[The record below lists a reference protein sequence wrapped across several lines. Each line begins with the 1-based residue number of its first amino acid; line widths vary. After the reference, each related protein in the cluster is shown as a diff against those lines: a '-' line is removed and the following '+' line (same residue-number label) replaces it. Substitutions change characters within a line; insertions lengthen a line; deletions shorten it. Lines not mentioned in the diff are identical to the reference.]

1 MSAPNESDKT
11 ANIFNLYTK
20 YRFVTYNSIISS
32 DNQIYKFKERIQNFN
47 KIFGEMESKKY
58 TQKDIDQI
66 QIIVKE
72 GKDKKVFT
80 ESIQDSEETKEE
92 IPIKKEEK
100 KEESKPKKNQGEKI
114 FVVTGGYTDIV
125 NAILKRGWIQS
136 KNIEDKSYDFLY
148 TLKNADIP
156 FNELKS
162 NQLVNHYWK
171 ANQITRKSNFLK
183 NLRNLY
189 FKDVCID
196 KFYPRAYELS
206 DKNDLED
213 FIEDFKTNR
222 AICILKKAL
231 ESKGENINKEEVLTS
246 LDIIKRKLDFIT
258 CAKKDIIS
266 TKFENVKDKPLP
278 VSNKEKNK
286 NNSELETPLI
296 TDKEWEI
303 ISNENMEIY
312 SKEIFDLEKLKMIPI
327 KPEREHLHKIKLKTK
342 KIVKGKKAINNQED
356 KKLEEEIKS
365 EFKKQNDKRE
375 LEKKRFEE
383 KIMEEEEKKRM
394 AEKEGFIKTEE
405 DKKLEEEIKAQF
417 KKQQDKRELEKKKFE
432 EKLLEEEIKKRMMED
447 ELEEKKL
454 QEEKEKK
461 EKEEKGKKEP
471 KKPLTAEEK
480 EEKWR
485 KETFINN
492 TSNNERPTE
501 KPKQDSIK
509 DLLPKI
515 ENILKKLS
523 VNLPQYV
530 LEGSKN
536 VWIVKPG
543 GLSRGRGVHCID
555 QLNDI
560 LSNVKPCNQTI
571 IQKYIENPLVINGRK
586 FDIRQ
591 WVLVTDLNPLTVWL
605 FETPYVRFGAENYHI
620 DDFKNVFS
628 QLTGNSIAK
637 HSDKFNTG
645 EIEGDMWENKE
656 FREFLKKTY
665 GGDPWVEI
673 QKKIE
678 KIVILSLECAKH
690 KLFNRKNNFEV
701 FGFDIMLDDKL
712 NVYIIEINA
721 SPDWTYSTKVTE
733 KLVKIA
739 SDDIMKVVLDLP
751 QENSK
756 PENERKKV
764 DTGLF
769 RQIFCSSSFPNFD
782 DIN

>member
-1 MSAPNESDKT
+1 MSAPKESDKT

-58 TQKDIDQI
+58 IQKDIDQF

-72 GKDKKVFT
+72 GKDKKIFT

-92 IPIKKEEK
+92 IPIKKEEEK
-100 KEESKPKKNQGEKI
+100 KDESKIKKNPGEKI
-114 FVVTGGYTDIV
+114 FVVTGGYPDIV
-125 NAILKRGWIQS
+125 NAILKRGWKQS
-136 KNIEDKSYDFLY
+136 KNIEDKTYDFLY

-156 FNELKS
+156 FNDLKS
-162 NQLVNHYWK
+162 SQLVNHYWK

-189 FKDVCID
+189 FKNVCID

-222 AICILKKAL
+222 AICILKKTL

-266 TKFENVKDKPLP
+266 NIFENVKDRPLP
-278 VSNKEKNK
+278 LTNKEKNNK

-312 SKEIFDLEKLKMIPI
+312 SKEIFDLEKSKMIPI
-327 KPEREHLHKIKLKTK
+327 KPEREHLHKIKSKTK
-342 KIVKGKKAINNQED
+342 KIVKGKK
-356 KKLEEEIKS
+356 EEIKS
-365 EFKKQNDKRE
+365 EIKKNKTE
-375 LEKKRFEE
+375 SEKK
-383 KIMEEEEKKRM
+383 KIIM
-394 AEKEGFIKTEE
+394 TEE

-417 KKQQDKRELEKKKFE
+417 KEQQDRRKIEKKKFE
-432 EKLLEEEIKKRMMED
+432 EKLLQEEIKKRMLED

-454 QEEKEKK
+454 QEEKE
-461 EKEEKGKKEP
+461 EKEEKEKKEP
-471 KKPLTAEEK
+471 KKALTAEEK

-509 DLLPKI
+509 DLLPEI

-645 EIEGDMWENKE
+645 EIEGDMWENAQ
-656 FREFLKKTY
+656 FRGFLKKTY
-665 GGDPWVEI
+665 GGDPWIQI

-751 QENSK
+751 QENLK

>member
-1 MSAPNESDKT
+1 MSAPENIS
-11 ANIFNLYTK
+11 NIFNLYTK
-20 YRFVTYNSIISS
+20 YRFITYNSIISS
-32 DNQIYKFKERIQNFN
+32 DNQIYKFKERLQNFN

-58 TQKDIDQI
+58 IQKEPEQI

-72 GKDKKVFT
+72 GKDKKVYT
-80 ESIQDSEETKEE
+80 ESIPENSKEAE
-92 IPIKKEEK
+92 KIDEKEKEEK
-100 KEESKPKKNQGEKI
+100 IINKNPGERK
-114 FVVTGGYTDIV
+114 FVVLGGYPDIV
-125 NAILKRGWIQS
+125 EAILKRGWIQS
-136 KNIEDKSYDFLY
+136 KNPEDKSYDFLY

-156 FNELKS
+156 FTELKS
-162 NQLVNHYWK
+162 HQLINHYWK
-171 ANQITRKSNFLK
+171 ANQLTRKSNLLK

-189 FKDVCID
+189 FKNICID
-196 KFYPRAYELS
+196 EFFPRAYELS
-206 DKNDLED
+206 DKSDLED

-222 AICILKKAL
+222 AICILKNTL
-231 ESKGENINKEEVLTS
+231 LSKGENINKEEVITS
-246 LDIIKRKLDFIT
+246 LNIIKRKLNFIT
-258 CAKKDIIS
+258 WANKDLIS
-266 TKFENVKDKPLP
+266 KKFENIKNRPLP
-278 VSNKEKNK
+278 NSNKELNK
-286 NNSELETPLI
+286 SDLEIDVI

-312 SKEIFDLEKLKMIPI
+312 SKEIFDLEKSKMLPI
-327 KPEREHLHKIKLKTK
+327 KPEREHLHKIKQKNK
-342 KIVKGKKAINNQED
+342 KIVKGKKEASNNKENKENKAKNNIENKKEGFIKTDED
-356 KKLEEEIKS
+356 KKLEEEMKS
-365 EFKKQNDKRE
+365 E
-375 LEKKRFEE
+375 
-383 KIMEEEEKKRM
+383 I
-394 AEKEGFIKTEE
+394 
-405 DKKLEEEIKAQF
+405 KKLQEER
-417 KKQQDKRELEKKKFE
+417 DLERQKFE
-432 EKLLEEEIKKRMMED
+432 KKLLEEEIKRRMMED
-447 ELEEKKL
+447 ELEQKKL
-454 QEEKEKK
+454 EEESKK
-461 EKEEKGKKEP
+461 EKAPTKKI
-471 KKPLTAEEK
+471 LTAEEK

-501 KPKQDSIK
+501 RPKQDTTK
-509 DLLPKI
+509 DLLPEI
-515 ENILKKLS
+515 EEVLKQLS
-523 VNLPQYV
+523 ANLPQYV
-530 LEGSKN
+530 LEGNKN

-591 WVLVTDLNPLTVWL
+591 WVLVTDLNPLTIWL

-637 HSDKFNTG
+637 HSEKFNTG
-645 EIEGDMWENKE
+645 EIEGDMWENE
-656 FREFLKKTY
+656 QFREYLKKQY
-665 GGDPWVEI
+665 GGDPWLEI

-678 KIVILSLECAKH
+678 KVVILSLESAKH

-712 NVYIIEINA
+712 NVYLIEINA

-764 DTGLF
+764 DTGRF
-769 RQIFCSSSFPNFD
+769 RQIFCSSSFPNFEN
-782 DIN
+782 IN

>member
-1 MSAPNESDKT
+1 MSAPKESDKT

-58 TQKDIDQI
+58 IQKDIDQF

-72 GKDKKVFT
+72 GKDKKIFT

-92 IPIKKEEK
+92 IPIKKEEEK
-100 KEESKPKKNQGEKI
+100 KDESKIKKNPGEKI
-114 FVVTGGYTDIV
+114 FVVTGGYPDIV
-125 NAILKRGWIQS
+125 NAILKRGWKQS
-136 KNIEDKSYDFLY
+136 KNIEDKTYDFLY

-156 FNELKS
+156 FNDLKS

-189 FKDVCID
+189 FKNVCID

-222 AICILKKAL
+222 AICILKKTL

-266 TKFENVKDKPLP
+266 NIFENVKDRPLP
-278 VSNKEKNK
+278 LTNKEKNNK

-312 SKEIFDLEKLKMIPI
+312 SKEIFDLEKSKMIPI
-327 KPEREHLHKIKLKTK
+327 KPEREHLHKIKSKTK
-342 KIVKGKKAINNQED
+342 KIVKGKK
-356 KKLEEEIKS
+356 EEIKS
-365 EFKKQNDKRE
+365 EIKKNKTE
-375 LEKKRFEE
+375 SEKK
-383 KIMEEEEKKRM
+383 KIIM
-394 AEKEGFIKTEE
+394 TEE

-417 KKQQDKRELEKKKFE
+417 KEQQDRRELEKKKFE
-432 EKLLEEEIKKRMMED
+432 EKLLQEEIKKRMLED

-454 QEEKEKK
+454 QEEKE
-461 EKEEKGKKEP
+461 EKEEKEKKEP
-471 KKPLTAEEK
+471 KKALTAEEK

-501 KPKQDSIK
+501 RPKQDSIK
-509 DLLPKI
+509 DLLPEI

-620 DDFKNVFS
+620 D
-628 QLTGNSIAK
+628 
-637 HSDKFNTG
+637 
-645 EIEGDMWENKE
+645 EIEGDMWENAQ

-665 GGDPWVEI
+665 GGDPWIEI

-751 QENSK
+751 QENLK

>member
-1 MSAPNESDKT
+1 MSAPKESDKT

-58 TQKDIDQI
+58 IQKDIDQF

-72 GKDKKVFT
+72 GKDKKIFT

-92 IPIKKEEK
+92 IPIKKEEEK
-100 KEESKPKKNQGEKI
+100 KDESKIKKNPGEKI
-114 FVVTGGYTDIV
+114 FVVTGGYPDIV
-125 NAILKRGWIQS
+125 NAILKRGWKQS
-136 KNIEDKSYDFLY
+136 KNIEDKTYDFLY

-156 FNELKS
+156 FNDLKS

-189 FKDVCID
+189 FKNVCID

-222 AICILKKAL
+222 AICILKKTL

-266 TKFENVKDKPLP
+266 NIFENVKDRPLP
-278 VSNKEKNK
+278 LTNKEKNNK

-312 SKEIFDLEKLKMIPI
+312 SKEIFDLEKSKMIPI
-327 KPEREHLHKIKLKTK
+327 KPEREHLHKIKSKTK
-342 KIVKGKKAINNQED
+342 KIVKGKK
-356 KKLEEEIKS
+356 EEIKS
-365 EFKKQNDKRE
+365 EIKKNKTE
-375 LEKKRFEE
+375 SEKK
-383 KIMEEEEKKRM
+383 KIIM
-394 AEKEGFIKTEE
+394 TEE

-417 KKQQDKRELEKKKFE
+417 KEQQDRRELEKKKFE
-432 EKLLEEEIKKRMMED
+432 EKLLQEEIKKRMLED

-454 QEEKEKK
+454 QEEKE
-461 EKEEKGKKEP
+461 EKEEKEKKEP
-471 KKPLTAEEK
+471 KKALTAEEK

-501 KPKQDSIK
+501 RPKQDSIK
-509 DLLPKI
+509 DLLPEI

-645 EIEGDMWENKE
+645 EIEGDMWENAQ

-665 GGDPWVEI
+665 GGDPWIEI

-751 QENSK
+751 QENLK

>member
-1 MSAPNESDKT
+1 MSAPKESDKT

-58 TQKDIDQI
+58 IQKDIDQF

-72 GKDKKVFT
+72 GKDKKIFT

-92 IPIKKEEK
+92 IPIKKEEEK
-100 KEESKPKKNQGEKI
+100 KDESKIKKNPGEKI
-114 FVVTGGYTDIV
+114 FVVTGGYPDIV
-125 NAILKRGWIQS
+125 NAILKRGWKQS
-136 KNIEDKSYDFLY
+136 KNIEDKTYDFLY

-156 FNELKS
+156 FNDLKS
-162 NQLVNHYWK
+162 SQIVNHYWK

-189 FKDVCID
+189 FKNVCID

-222 AICILKKAL
+222 AICILKKTL

-266 TKFENVKDKPLP
+266 NIFENVKDRPLP
-278 VSNKEKNK
+278 LTNKEKNNK

-312 SKEIFDLEKLKMIPI
+312 SKEIFDLEKSKMIPI
-327 KPEREHLHKIKLKTK
+327 KPEREHLHKIKSKTK
-342 KIVKGKKAINNQED
+342 KIVKGKK
-356 KKLEEEIKS
+356 EEIKS
-365 EFKKQNDKRE
+365 EIKKNKTE
-375 LEKKRFEE
+375 SEKK
-383 KIMEEEEKKRM
+383 KIIM
-394 AEKEGFIKTEE
+394 TEE

-417 KKQQDKRELEKKKFE
+417 KEQQDRRELEKKKFE
-432 EKLLEEEIKKRMMED
+432 EKLLQEEIKKRMLED

-454 QEEKEKK
+454 QEEKE
-461 EKEEKGKKEP
+461 EKEKKEP
-471 KKPLTAEEK
+471 KKALTAEEK

-501 KPKQDSIK
+501 RPKQDSIK
-509 DLLPKI
+509 DLLPEI

-645 EIEGDMWENKE
+645 EIEGDMWENAQ

-665 GGDPWVEI
+665 GGDPWIQI

-751 QENSK
+751 QENLK

>member
-1 MSAPNESDKT
+1 MSSINDSDKT
-11 ANIFNLYTK
+11 ANIFNLFTK

-32 DNQIYKFKERIQNFN
+32 DSQIYKFKERIQNFN

-58 TQKDIDQI
+58 NQKEIDQF

-72 GKDKKVFT
+72 GKDKKIFK
-80 ESIQDSEETKEE
+80 ESIQDIDEETKEE
-92 IPIKKEEK
+92 IPSKTENEIPKEK
-100 KEESKPKKNQGEKI
+100 KEETKSKKNPGEKT
-114 FVVTGGYTDIV
+114 FVVLGGYTDIV

-136 KNIEDKSYDFLY
+136 KNPEDKSYDFLY

-189 FKDVCID
+189 FKNVCID

-222 AICILKKAL
+222 AICILKQTL

-246 LDIIKRKLDFIT
+246 LDIIKRKLNFIT
-258 CAKKDIIS
+258 CAKKELIS
-266 TKFENVKDKPLP
+266 KTFDNVKERPLP
-278 VSNKEKNK
+278 FAKKEQTNK
-286 NNSELETPLI
+286 NFAELETAII

-312 SKEIFDLEKLKMIPI
+312 SKEIFDLEKSKMIPI
-327 KPEREHLHKIKLKTK
+327 KPEREYLHNKNKPKPK
-342 KIVKGKKAINNQED
+342 KIAKGKKGINKEN
-356 KKLEEEIKS
+356 KTKNS
-365 EFKKQNDKRE
+365 ENK
-375 LEKKRFEE
+375 
-383 KIMEEEEKKRM
+383 
-394 AEKEGFIKTEE
+394 KEGYIMTEE

-417 KKQQDKRELEKKKFE
+417 KKQQDERELEKKKFE
-432 EKLLEEEIKKRMMED
+432 EKLLEEEIKKRMMEE

-454 QEEKEKK
+454 KEEEEKEK
-461 EKEEKGKKEP
+461 EKEEKEP
-471 KKPLTAEEK
+471 KKILTPEEK

-485 KETFINN
+485 KETFLNN
-492 TSNNERPTE
+492 TSSNERPTE
-501 KPKQDSIK
+501 RPKQDSIK
-509 DLLPKI
+509 DIIPEIEKI
-515 ENILKKLS
+515 LS
-523 VNLPQYV
+523 QLSLHLPQYV

-536 VWIVKPG
+536 IWIVKPG

-656 FREFLKKTY
+656 FREFLKKKY
-665 GGDPWVEI
+665 GGDPWIEI

-678 KIVILSLECAKH
+678 KIVILSLQCAKH

-721 SPDWTYSTKVTE
+721 SPDWSYSTKVTE

-751 QENSK
+751 QENLK

-769 RQIFCSSSFPNFD
+769 RQIYCSSSFPDFE

>member
-1 MSAPNESDKT
+1 MSSSEAEKI

-20 YRFVTYNSIISS
+20 YRFITYNSIISS
-32 DNQIYKFKERIQNFN
+32 DSQIYKFKERLQNFN

-58 TQKDIDQI
+58 IQKEPEQI

-72 GKDKKVFT
+72 GKDKKVYT
-80 ESIQDSEETKEE
+80 ESLL
-92 IPIKKEEK
+92 EK
-100 KEESKPKKNQGEKI
+100 KEEEKPEEKKGEEKEEEKAPI
-114 FVVTGGYTDIV
+114 PKTPKEKKFVVLGGYPDIV
-125 NAILKRGWIQS
+125 EAILKRGWIQS
-136 KNIEDKSYDFLY
+136 KNPEDKSYDFLY

-156 FNELKS
+156 FTELKS

-171 ANQITRKSNFLK
+171 ANQITRKSGLLK

-189 FKDVCID
+189 FKNICID

-206 DKNDLED
+206 DKSDLED

-222 AICILKKAL
+222 AICILKNTL
-231 ESKGENINKEEVLTS
+231 ESKGENVNKEEVLTA
-246 LDIIKRKLDFIT
+246 LDIIKRKLNFIT
-258 CAKKDIIS
+258 CENKDLIMK
-266 TKFENVKDKPLP
+266 KFEDLKNRPFPGANKDKNDNLNTQLEIP
-278 VSNKEKNK
+278 V
-286 NNSELETPLI
+286 I

-312 SKEIFDLEKLKMIPI
+312 SKEIFDLEKSKMIPI
-327 KPEREHLHKIKLKTK
+327 KPEREHLHKIKPKNK
-342 KIVKGKKAINNQED
+342 KITKGKKAGNNNISHNKEN
-356 KKLEEEIKS
+356 KPK
-365 EFKKQNDKRE
+365 N
-375 LEKKRFEE
+375 
-383 KIMEEEEKKRM
+383 
-394 AEKEGFIKTEE
+394 AENKNKGFINSEE
-405 DKKLEEEIKAQF
+405 DKKLEEELKQEF
-417 KKQQDKRELEKKKFE
+417 KKQTEERDLERKKLE
-432 EKLLEEEIKKRMMED
+432 QKLLEEEIKRRMMED

-454 QEEKEKK
+454 EEEKLNKENNEKK
-461 EKEEKGKKEP
+461 EKEKEP
-471 KKPLTAEEK
+471 KKVLTAEEK
-480 EEKWR
+480 EEKRR

-492 TSNNERPTE
+492 TSSNERPLE
-501 KPKQDSIK
+501 RPKEDTIK
-509 DLLPKI
+509 DLLPEI
-515 ENILKKLS
+515 DTILKKLS
-523 VNLPQYV
+523 INLPQYA

-591 WVLVTDLNPLTVWL
+591 WVLVTDLNPLTVWI

-637 HSDKFNTG
+637 HSEKFNTG
-645 EIEGDMWENKE
+645 EIEGDMWENEQFKE
-656 FREFLKKTY
+656 FLEKKF
-665 GGDPWVEI
+665 GGNPWNEI

-678 KIVILSLECAKH
+678 KIVILSLESAKH

-712 NVYIIEINA
+712 NVYLIEINA

-733 KLVKIA
+733 K
-739 SDDIMKVVLDLP
+739 
-751 QENSK
+751 
-756 PENERKKV
+756 
-764 DTGLF
+764 
-769 RQIFCSSSFPNFD
+769 
-782 DIN
+782 

>member
-1 MSAPNESDKT
+1 MSAPKESDKT

-58 TQKDIDQI
+58 IQKDIDQF

-72 GKDKKVFT
+72 GKDKKIFT

-92 IPIKKEEK
+92 IPIKKEEEK
-100 KEESKPKKNQGEKI
+100 KDESKIKKNPGEKI
-114 FVVTGGYTDIV
+114 FVVTGGYPDIV
-125 NAILKRGWIQS
+125 NAILKRGWKQS
-136 KNIEDKSYDFLY
+136 KNIEDKTYDFLY

-156 FNELKS
+156 FNDLKS

-189 FKDVCID
+189 FKNVCID

-222 AICILKKAL
+222 AICILKKTL

-266 TKFENVKDKPLP
+266 NIFENVKDRPLP
-278 VSNKEKNK
+278 LTNKEKNNK

-312 SKEIFDLEKLKMIPI
+312 SKEIFDLEKSKMIPI
-327 KPEREHLHKIKLKTK
+327 KLEREHLHKIKSRTK
-342 KIVKGKKAINNQED
+342 KIVKGKK
-356 KKLEEEIKS
+356 EEIKT
-365 EFKKQNDKRE
+365 EIKKNKTE
-375 LEKKRFEE
+375 SEKK
-383 KIMEEEEKKRM
+383 KITM
-394 AEKEGFIKTEE
+394 TEE

-417 KKQQDKRELEKKKFE
+417 KEQQDRRELEKKKFE
-432 EKLLEEEIKKRMMED
+432 EKLLQEEIKKRMLED

-454 QEEKEKK
+454 QEEKE
-461 EKEEKGKKEP
+461 EKEEKEKKEP
-471 KKPLTAEEK
+471 KKALTAEEK

-501 KPKQDSIK
+501 RPKQDSIK
-509 DLLPKI
+509 DLLPEI

-645 EIEGDMWENKE
+645 EIEGDMWENAQ

-665 GGDPWVEI
+665 GGDPWIQI

-751 QENSK
+751 QENLK

>member
-1 MSAPNESDKT
+1 MSAPKESDKT

-58 TQKDIDQI
+58 IQKDIDQF

-72 GKDKKVFT
+72 GKDKKIFT

-92 IPIKKEEK
+92 IPIKKEEEK
-100 KEESKPKKNQGEKI
+100 KDESKIKKNPGEKI
-114 FVVTGGYTDIV
+114 FVVTGGYPDIV
-125 NAILKRGWIQS
+125 NAILKRGWKQS
-136 KNIEDKSYDFLY
+136 KNIEDKTYDFLY

-156 FNELKS
+156 FNDLKS
-162 NQLVNHYWK
+162 SQLVNHYWK

-189 FKDVCID
+189 FKNVCID

-222 AICILKKAL
+222 AICILKKTL

-266 TKFENVKDKPLP
+266 NIFENVKDRPLP
-278 VSNKEKNK
+278 LTNKEKNNK

-312 SKEIFDLEKLKMIPI
+312 SKEIFDLEKSKMIPI
-327 KPEREHLHKIKLKTK
+327 KPEREHLHKIKSKTK
-342 KIVKGKKAINNQED
+342 KIVKGKK
-356 KKLEEEIKS
+356 EEIKS
-365 EFKKQNDKRE
+365 EIKKNKTE
-375 LEKKRFEE
+375 SEKK
-383 KIMEEEEKKRM
+383 KIIM
-394 AEKEGFIKTEE
+394 TEE

-417 KKQQDKRELEKKKFE
+417 KEQQDRRELEKKKFE
-432 EKLLEEEIKKRMMED
+432 EKLLQEEIKKRMLED

-454 QEEKEKK
+454 QEEKE
-461 EKEEKGKKEP
+461 EKEEKEKKEP
-471 KKPLTAEEK
+471 KKALTAEEK

-501 KPKQDSIK
+501 RPKQDSIK
-509 DLLPKI
+509 DLLPEI

-605 FETPYVRFGAENYHI
+605 FEAPYVRFGAENYHI

-645 EIEGDMWENKE
+645 EIEGDMWENAQ

-665 GGDPWVEI
+665 GGDPWIQI

-751 QENSK
+751 QENLK

>member
-1 MSAPNESDKT
+1 MSAPKESDKT

-58 TQKDIDQI
+58 IQKDIDQF

-72 GKDKKVFT
+72 GKDKKIFT

-92 IPIKKEEK
+92 IPIKKEEEK
-100 KEESKPKKNQGEKI
+100 KDESKIKKNPGEKI
-114 FVVTGGYTDIV
+114 FVVTGGYPDIV
-125 NAILKRGWIQS
+125 NAILKRGWKQS
-136 KNIEDKSYDFLY
+136 KNIEDKTYDFLY

-156 FNELKS
+156 FNDLKS

-189 FKDVCID
+189 FKNVCID

-222 AICILKKAL
+222 AICILKKTL

-266 TKFENVKDKPLP
+266 NIFENVKDRPLP
-278 VSNKEKNK
+278 LTNKEKNNK

-312 SKEIFDLEKLKMIPI
+312 SKEIFDLEKSKMIPI
-327 KPEREHLHKIKLKTK
+327 KPEREHLHKIKSKTK
-342 KIVKGKKAINNQED
+342 KIDKGEK
-356 KKLEEEIKS
+356 EEIKS
-365 EFKKQNDKRE
+365 EIKKNKTE
-375 LEKKRFEE
+375 SEKK
-383 KIMEEEEKKRM
+383 KIIM
-394 AEKEGFIKTEE
+394 TEE

-417 KKQQDKRELEKKKFE
+417 KEQQDRRELEKKKFE
-432 EKLLEEEIKKRMMED
+432 EKLLQEEIKKRMLED

-454 QEEKEKK
+454 QEEKE
-461 EKEEKGKKEP
+461 EKEKKEP
-471 KKPLTAEEK
+471 KKALTAEEK

-501 KPKQDSIK
+501 RPKQDSIK
-509 DLLPKI
+509 DLLPEI

-645 EIEGDMWENKE
+645 EIEGDMWENAQ

-665 GGDPWVEI
+665 GGDPWIQI

-751 QENSK
+751 QENLK

>member
-1 MSAPNESDKT
+1 MSAPENIS
-11 ANIFNLYTK
+11 NIFNLYTK
-20 YRFVTYNSIISS
+20 YRFITYNSIISS
-32 DNQIYKFKERIQNFN
+32 DNQIYKFKERLQNFN

-58 TQKDIDQI
+58 IQKEPEQI

-72 GKDKKVFT
+72 GKDKKVYT
-80 ESIQDSEETKEE
+80 ESIPENSKEPE
-92 IPIKKEEK
+92 KIEKKEKEEK
-100 KEESKPKKNQGEKI
+100 IINKNPGERK
-114 FVVTGGYTDIV
+114 FVVLGGYPDIV
-125 NAILKRGWIQS
+125 EAILKRGWIQS
-136 KNIEDKSYDFLY
+136 KNPEDKSYDFLY

-156 FNELKS
+156 FTELKS
-162 NQLVNHYWK
+162 HQLINHYWK
-171 ANQITRKSNFLK
+171 ANQLTRKSNLLK

-189 FKDVCID
+189 FKNICID
-196 KFYPRAYELS
+196 EFFPRAYELS
-206 DKNDLED
+206 DKSDLED

-222 AICILKKAL
+222 AICILKNTL
-231 ESKGENINKEEVLTS
+231 ESKGENINKEEVITS
-246 LDIIKRKLDFIT
+246 LDIIKRKLNFIT
-258 CAKKDIIS
+258 WANKDLIS
-266 TKFENVKDKPLP
+266 KKFESIKNRPLP
-278 VSNKEKNK
+278 NSNKELNK
-286 NNSELETPLI
+286 SDLEIDVI

-312 SKEIFDLEKLKMIPI
+312 SKEIFDLEKSKMLPI
-327 KPEREHLHKIKLKTK
+327 KPEREHLHKIKPKNK
-342 KIVKGKKAINNQED
+342 KIVKGKKESNNNKENKENKAKNNNEIKKEGFIKTDED
-356 KKLEEEIKS
+356 KKLEEEMK
-365 EFKKQNDKRE
+365 
-375 LEKKRFEE
+375 
-383 KIMEEEEKKRM
+383 
-394 AEKEGFIKTEE
+394 AEI
-405 DKKLEEEIKAQF
+405 KKLQEER
-417 KKQQDKRELEKKKFE
+417 DLERQKFE
-432 EKLLEEEIKKRMMED
+432 KKLLEEEIKRRMMED
-447 ELEEKKL
+447 ELEQKKL
-454 QEEKEKK
+454 EEEESKK
-461 EKEEKGKKEP
+461 EKAPTKKI
-471 KKPLTAEEK
+471 LTAEEK

-501 KPKQDSIK
+501 RPKEDTTK
-509 DLLPKI
+509 DLLPEI
-515 ENILKKLS
+515 EEVLKQLS

-591 WVLVTDLNPLTVWL
+591 WVLVTDLNPLTIWL

-637 HSDKFNTG
+637 HSEKFNTG
-645 EIEGDMWENKE
+645 EIEGDMWENEQFKE
-656 FREFLKKTY
+656 YLKKQY
-665 GGDPWVEI
+665 GGDPWIEI

-678 KIVILSLECAKH
+678 KVVILSLESAKH

-712 NVYIIEINA
+712 NVYLIEINA

-764 DTGLF
+764 DTGRF
-769 RQIFCSSSFPNFD
+769 RQIFCSSSFPNFEN
-782 DIN
+782 IN

>member
-1 MSAPNESDKT
+1 MSAPKESDKT

-58 TQKDIDQI
+58 IQKDIDQF

-72 GKDKKVFT
+72 GKDKKIFT

-92 IPIKKEEK
+92 IPIKKEEEK
-100 KEESKPKKNQGEKI
+100 KDESKIKKNPGEKI
-114 FVVTGGYTDIV
+114 FVVTGGYPDIV
-125 NAILKRGWIQS
+125 NAILKRGWKQS
-136 KNIEDKSYDFLY
+136 KNIEDKTYDFLY

-156 FNELKS
+156 FNDLKS
-162 NQLVNHYWK
+162 SQLVNHYWK

-189 FKDVCID
+189 FKNVCID

-222 AICILKKAL
+222 AICILKKTL

-266 TKFENVKDKPLP
+266 NIFENVKDRPLP
-278 VSNKEKNK
+278 LTNKEKNNK

-312 SKEIFDLEKLKMIPI
+312 SKEILDLEKSKMIPI
-327 KPEREHLHKIKLKTK
+327 KPEREHLHKIKSKTK
-342 KIVKGKKAINNQED
+342 KIVKGKK
-356 KKLEEEIKS
+356 EEIKS
-365 EFKKQNDKRE
+365 EIKKNKTE
-375 LEKKRFEE
+375 SEKK
-383 KIMEEEEKKRM
+383 KIIM
-394 AEKEGFIKTEE
+394 TEE

-417 KKQQDKRELEKKKFE
+417 KEQQDRRELEKKKFE
-432 EKLLEEEIKKRMMED
+432 EKLLQEEIKKRMLED

-454 QEEKEKK
+454 QEEKE
-461 EKEEKGKKEP
+461 EKEEKEKKEP
-471 KKPLTAEEK
+471 KKALTAEEK

-501 KPKQDSIK
+501 RPKQDSIK
-509 DLLPKI
+509 DLLPEI

-645 EIEGDMWENKE
+645 EIEGDMWENAQ

-665 GGDPWVEI
+665 GGDPWIQI

-751 QENSK
+751 QENLK

>member
-1 MSAPNESDKT
+1 MSAPKESDKT
-11 ANIFNLYTK
+11 ANIFILYTK

-58 TQKDIDQI
+58 IQKDIDQF

-72 GKDKKVFT
+72 GKDKKIFT

-92 IPIKKEEK
+92 IPIKKEEEK
-100 KEESKPKKNQGEKI
+100 KDESKIKKNPGEKI
-114 FVVTGGYTDIV
+114 FVVTGGYPDIV
-125 NAILKRGWIQS
+125 NAILKRGWKQS
-136 KNIEDKSYDFLY
+136 KNIEDKTYDFLY

-156 FNELKS
+156 FNDLKS
-162 NQLVNHYWK
+162 SQLVNHYWK

-189 FKDVCID
+189 FKNVCID

-222 AICILKKAL
+222 AICILKKTL

-266 TKFENVKDKPLP
+266 NIFENVKDRPLP
-278 VSNKEKNK
+278 LTNKEKNNK

-312 SKEIFDLEKLKMIPI
+312 SKEIFDLEKSKMIPI
-327 KPEREHLHKIKLKTK
+327 KPEREHLHKIKSKTK
-342 KIVKGKKAINNQED
+342 KIVKGKK
-356 KKLEEEIKS
+356 EEIKS
-365 EFKKQNDKRE
+365 EIKKNKTE
-375 LEKKRFEE
+375 SEKK
-383 KIMEEEEKKRM
+383 KIIM
-394 AEKEGFIKTEE
+394 TEE

-417 KKQQDKRELEKKKFE
+417 KEQQDRRELEKKKFE
-432 EKLLEEEIKKRMMED
+432 EKLLQEEIKKRMLED

-454 QEEKEKK
+454 QEEKE
-461 EKEEKGKKEP
+461 EKEKKEP
-471 KKPLTAEEK
+471 KKALTAEEK

-501 KPKQDSIK
+501 RPKQDSIK
-509 DLLPKI
+509 DLLPEI

-645 EIEGDMWENKE
+645 EIEGDMWENAQ

-665 GGDPWVEI
+665 GGDPWIEI

-751 QENSK
+751 QENLK

>member
-1 MSAPNESDKT
+1 
-11 ANIFNLYTK
+11 
-20 YRFVTYNSIISS
+20 
-32 DNQIYKFKERIQNFN
+32 
-47 KIFGEMESKKY
+47 
-58 TQKDIDQI
+58 
-66 QIIVKE
+66 
-72 GKDKKVFT
+72 
-80 ESIQDSEETKEE
+80 
-92 IPIKKEEK
+92 
-100 KEESKPKKNQGEKI
+100 
-114 FVVTGGYTDIV
+114 
-125 NAILKRGWIQS
+125 
-136 KNIEDKSYDFLY
+136 
-148 TLKNADIP
+148 
-156 FNELKS
+156 
-162 NQLVNHYWK
+162 
-171 ANQITRKSNFLK
+171 
-183 NLRNLY
+183 
-189 FKDVCID
+189 
-196 KFYPRAYELS
+196 
-206 DKNDLED
+206 
-213 FIEDFKTNR
+213 
-222 AICILKKAL
+222 
-231 ESKGENINKEEVLTS
+231 
-246 LDIIKRKLDFIT
+246 
-258 CAKKDIIS
+258 
-266 TKFENVKDKPLP
+266 
-278 VSNKEKNK
+278 
-286 NNSELETPLI
+286 
-296 TDKEWEI
+296 
-303 ISNENMEIY
+303 
-312 SKEIFDLEKLKMIPI
+312 MIPI
-327 KPEREHLHKIKLKTK
+327 KPEREHLHKIKSKTK
-342 KIVKGKKAINNQED
+342 KNVKGKK
-356 KKLEEEIKS
+356 EEIKS
-365 EFKKQNDKRE
+365 EIKKNKTE
-375 LEKKRFEE
+375 SEKK
-383 KIMEEEEKKRM
+383 KIIM
-394 AEKEGFIKTEE
+394 TEE

-417 KKQQDKRELEKKKFE
+417 KEQQDRRELEKKKFE
-432 EKLLEEEIKKRMMED
+432 EKLLQEEIKKRMLED

-454 QEEKEKK
+454 QEEKE
-461 EKEEKGKKEP
+461 EKEEKEKKEP
-471 KKPLTAEEK
+471 KKALTAEEK

-509 DLLPKI
+509 DLLPEI

-645 EIEGDMWENKE
+645 EIEGDMWENAQ

-665 GGDPWVEI
+665 GGDPWIEI

-751 QENSK
+751 QENLK